1 MTLFWRTLAVSL
13 LLGGA
18 AWAEPAAVSD
28 CSRTEAGGERV
39 LCHETVVLASV
50 GEVWRLMATS
60 EGFSSWAAPVAAID
74 LRPGGM
80 IETSYDV
87 NARVGDA
94 GNIRNRI
101 TGLETERRLAMQIA
115 AAPPGFPHADE
126 ARELATSIELQPLSA
141 NETRVRVTMSGYRNG
156 EAFDALYAFFAR
168 GNAWT
173 LEKLRE
179 RVTSGPTDWRAQ
191 AATE

>member
-1 MTLFWRTLAVSL
+1 MRLFWRSLAVSL
-13 LLGGA
+13 LIGGG
-18 AWAEPAAVSD
+18 AWAEPAAVVD
-28 CSRTEAGGERV
+28 CSLPDPADERM
-39 LCHETVVLASV
+39 LCHETVVVAPAA
-50 GEVWRLMATS
+50 EVWRLMATS

-87 NARVGDA
+87 NARIGDA

-101 TGLETERRLAMQIA
+101 TGVEPEIRLTMQIA

-126 ARELATSIELQPLSA
+126 ARELATRIELEPLSA
-141 NETRVRVTMSGYRNG
+141 IETRVRVSMSGYRSG

-168 GNAWT
+168 GNSWT

-179 RVTSGPTDWRAQ
+179 RVADGPTDWRAQ